1 MRDGDTTSLATVD
14 GGDFHIGEPILPP
27 QAPITPKIEWKHIHA
42 YINASTPQKRSRH
55 SKGHEHA
62 IDLSK
67 RSRNL
72 FGSLSRPGPSEAMKV
87 TSAYASADESMET
100 LDDMLRLMKKD
111 GGCDSGGCPGR
122 NVCEYYHVSV
132 TVIQKLKAHIGK
144 TTERER
150 LQMRM
155 HEAVL
160 NEVEDLR
167 GIVTEHEEKKRVLD
181 QLWGELKV

>member
-1 MRDGDTTSLATVD
+1 MRGSDTTFLTTVD
-14 GGDFHIGEPILPP
+14 GGDFDIGEPVLPP
-27 QAPITPKIEWKHIHA
+27 QVFATPKKEWENIIH
-42 YINASTPQKRSRH
+42 ASTPQKRTKY

-62 IDLSK
+62 IDLNT
-67 RSRNL
+67 SRNL
-72 FGSLSRPGPSEAMKV
+72 FGPRPSEAMKV
-87 TSAYASADESMET
+87 TSAYASTDESMET

-132 TVIQKLKAHIGK
+132 TVIQKLRAHIGK
-144 TTERER
+144 TKERER
-150 LQMRM
+150 LQMGM

-167 GIVTEHEEKKRVLD
+167 GIVTEHEEKKRIVD